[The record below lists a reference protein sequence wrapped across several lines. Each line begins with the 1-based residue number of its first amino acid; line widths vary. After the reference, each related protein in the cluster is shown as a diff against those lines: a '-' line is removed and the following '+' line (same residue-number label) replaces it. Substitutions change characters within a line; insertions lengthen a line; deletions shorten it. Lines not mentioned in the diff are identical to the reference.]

1 MLILDNNA
9 KITQLK
15 TERIVVKVTVEKLD
29 DINYIISGTVENS
42 LIEEKVAKLKEEA
55 AKAAKDEES
64 TDENIEQN
72 AAGQVFQDFINAGIK
87 EGNLDVENILGQ
99 PGLKKY
105 EQLEDS
111 IYFEVEIAT
120 SPEINVDDIDFD
132 EIAPSYTKPT
142 ASPEAVEAKLAEF
155 AKNQAPFTKLE
166 TPKPIEIGDV
176 AVIDFTGYIDDK
188 PFEGGSAE
196 KFNIKVGSNKFIP
209 GFEEQLVGME
219 YGEERDVIVTFP
231 ENYSADDLAGK
242 EAKFVVKLHE
252 IQEQKPV
259 TIDDA
264 FAQKILNNN
273 SATVETL
280 KKQFSEQVTA
290 EELSQ
295 IYMRDLKP
303 KIVEALLEKFDFTLP
318 NNIVETE
325 IDAKVREKTR
335 GFTKEQHQSYVDDK
349 EKFRELRESVREEAR
364 QSIKLALIVEAL
376 AKREGID
383 VHEQEVIAALGYQAT
398 MTGQDP
404 QALLKYYQDNNLMT
418 AAKMGLTED
427 KLFGHI
433 LGFHKA

>member
-1 MLILDNNA
+1 M
-9 KITQLK
+9 
-15 TERIVVKVTVEKLD
+15 KVTVEKID
-29 DINYIISGTVENS
+29 DINFIMSGTVENS
-42 LIEEKVAKLKEEA
+42 VIEEKVAKLKEEA
-55 AKAAKDEES
+55 AKVEKNDES
-64 TDENIEQN
+64 SDENIEQD

-87 EGNLDVENILGQ
+87 EANLDIENILGQ

-105 EQLEDS
+105 EQQDNR
-111 IYFEVEIAT
+111 IYFEVEVAV
-120 SPEINVDDIDFD
+120 SPEINVDINFND
-132 EIAPSYTKPT
+132 IAPSYTKPT
-142 ASPEAVEAKLAEF
+142 ASPEAVDAKLEEF
-155 AKNQAPFTKLE
+155 AQKQAPFTKLE
-166 TPKPIEIGDV
+166 KAKPIESGDV
-176 AVIDFTGYIDDK
+176 AVIDFIGYIDDK

-196 KFNIKVGSNKFIP
+196 KFNIKVGSNQFIP
-209 GFEEQLVGME
+209 GFEEQLIGME
-219 YGEERDVIVTFP
+219 YGEERDVIVSFP
-231 ENYSADDLAGK
+231 KDYSAADLAGK

-252 IQEQKPV
+252 IQEQKAE

-264 FAQKILNNN
+264 FAQKVLQKPD
-273 SATVETL
+273 ATVETL
-280 KKQFSEQVTA
+280 KKQFAEQVTA

-303 KIVEALLEKFDFTLP
+303 KIITALLEKFEFTLP
-318 NNIVETE
+318 NNIVEQE

-335 GFTKEQHQSYVDDK
+335 GFSEEQHKSYIEDK
-349 EKFRELRESVREEAR
+349 NKFKELRESVRDDAR
-364 QSIKLALIVEAL
+364 KSIKLALIVEAL

>member
-1 MLILDNNA
+1 M
-9 KITQLK
+9 
-15 TERIVVKVTVEKLD
+15 KVTVEKVD

-42 LIEEKVAKLKEEA
+42 VIEDKVAKLKEEA
-55 AKAAKDEES
+55 AKKPNDEKS
-64 TDENIEQN
+64 TDENIEQD
-72 AAGQVFQDFINAGIK
+72 AAGQVFQDFISAGIK
-87 EGNLDVENILGQ
+87 EGNLNVENLLGQ

-105 EQLEDS
+105 EQQDDS
-111 IYFEVEIAT
+111 IYFEVEVAV
-120 SPEINVDDIDFD
+120 SPEIDVDIDYKD
-132 EIAPSYTKPT
+132 IAPTYTKPT

-155 AKNQAPFTKLE
+155 AQKQAPFTKLDE
-166 TPKPIEIGDV
+166 PKPIENGDV
-176 AVIDFTGYIDDK
+176 AVIDFTGYINGK

-196 KFNIKVGSNKFIP
+196 KFNIQVGSNKFIP

-231 ENYSADDLAGK
+231 KDYSADDLAGK

-252 IQEQKPV
+252 IQEQKPE

-264 FAQKILNNN
+264 FAKKVLNNET
-273 SATVETL
+273 ATVETL
-280 KKQFSEQVTA
+280 KKQFAEQTTA

-295 IYMRDLKP
+295 IYMRELKP

-318 NNIVETE
+318 NNIVEQE

-335 GFTKEQHQSYVDDK
+335 GFSEEQHKAYMEDK
-349 EKFRELRESVREEAR
+349 GKFKELRESVRDEAR
-364 QSIKLALIVEAL
+364 KSIKLALIVEAL
-376 AKREGID
+376 AKKEGID

-418 AAKMGLTED
+418 SAKMGLTED